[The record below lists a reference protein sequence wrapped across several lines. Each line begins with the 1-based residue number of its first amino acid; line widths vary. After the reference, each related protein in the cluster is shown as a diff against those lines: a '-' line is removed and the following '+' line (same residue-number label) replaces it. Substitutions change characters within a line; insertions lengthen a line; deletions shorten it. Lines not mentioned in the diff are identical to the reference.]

1 MKKEKIISATIG
13 LCLAASLLA
22 GCDKG
27 GNGETVAASQLGGGQ
42 TQISVENSQ
51 GASVSTE
58 GQYCFS
64 FNGYQI
70 MPGTEVAPA
79 IAVLGENYEFLEQ
92 ASCAGQGTDR
102 AYMYPGFT
110 IGAYKS
116 EGVEYI
122 KTIVIVDS
130 LTDCNGLHVGDSF
143 ADAKAALGTPDYE
156 DDFILICKASNTQ
169 LWINAENGMGEI
181 TEIVYTDG
189 E

>member
-13 LCLAASLLA
+13 LCLAASLFA
-22 GCDKG
+22 GCDKAT
-27 GNGETVAASQLGGGQ
+27 GESAAVSQLGGGQ
-42 TQISVENSQ
+42 TQISVESSQ
-51 GASVSTE
+51 TNNAATE
-58 GQYCFS
+58 GQYCFT
-64 FNGYQI
+64 FNGYKI

-79 IAVLGENYEFLEQ
+79 IAVLGDNYEFLEQ

-102 AYMYPGFT
+102 AYMYSGFT
-110 IGAYKS
+110 IGAYKA
-116 EGVEYI
+116 EGIEYI

-130 LTDCNGLHVGDSF
+130 LTDCDGLHVGDSF
-143 ADAKAALGTPDYE
+143 ADAKALLGAPDYE
-156 DDFILICKASNTQ
+156 DDYILIYKASNTQ